1 MSPETM
7 FKNEYTTK
15 SDIWSLGILF
25 YEMIKKDVF
34 HLIQIVRQN

>member
-7 FKNEYTTK
+7 FKNEYTMK

-25 YEMIKKDVF
+25 YEMIYGKYNFVF
-34 HLIQIVRQN
+34 NF